1 MKNLA
6 FIRDCIA
13 TELNNEQHDT
23 ETKRL
28 INEAY
33 KYICAS
39 FARKLTIETKAKEA
53 MEISGDTAKDA
64 NYYVMAKI
72 NDKWY
77 FCNRKVFAV
86 DIPLSKAGD
95 IFFMERSSKDA
106 IHNFAEAFSTLEKI
120 NNIFPN
126 IPCKTINTGQLD
138 FFRINHTTP

>member
-1 MKNLA
+1 MKNLT
-6 FIRDCIA
+6 FIRGLIA
-13 TELNNEQHDT
+13 DELSNERHDI
-23 ETKRL
+23 ETKRM
-28 INEAY
+28 IKEAY
-33 KYICAS
+33 EYICAS
-39 FARKLTIETKAKEA
+39 LDRKLTIERKAKEA
-53 MEISGDTAKDA
+53 MAISGDTDKDA

-77 FCNRKVFAV
+77 FCNRKVFSV

-95 IFFMERSSKDA
+95 VFFMERSSKDA

>member
-1 MKNLA
+1 MKNLT

-13 TELNNEQHDT
+13 NELSNEQHDI

-39 FARKLTIETKAKEA
+39 LARKLTIERKAKESIA
-53 MEISGDTAKDA
+53 LSEQGAQDA

-77 FCNRKVFAV
+77 FCNRK
-86 DIPLSKAGD
+86 ILSIAGD
-95 IFFMERSSKDA
+95 NFFLEMPSKEA
-106 IHNFAEAFSTLEKI
+106 IHNFKEAFSTLERVR
-120 NNIFPN
+120 NAFPN
-126 IPCKTINTGQLD
+126 TPCKTINTGQLD

>member
-39 FARKLTIETKAKEA
+39 FARKLTIER
-53 MEISGDTAKDA
+53 IDT
-64 NYYVMAKI
+64 
-72 NDKWY
+72 
-77 FCNRKVFAV
+77 R
-86 DIPLSKAGD
+86 
-95 IFFMERSSKDA
+95 
-106 IHNFAEAFSTLEKI
+106 
-120 NNIFPN
+120 
-126 IPCKTINTGQLD
+126 QLD